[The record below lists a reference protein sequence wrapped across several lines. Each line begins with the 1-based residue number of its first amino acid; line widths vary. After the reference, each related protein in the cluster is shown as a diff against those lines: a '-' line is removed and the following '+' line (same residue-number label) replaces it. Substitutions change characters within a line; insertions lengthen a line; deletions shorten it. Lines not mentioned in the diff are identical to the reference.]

1 MATAS
6 RPTVS
11 VFGAGEAKVAKTLP
25 LPGVFGAPIRVD
37 VVNFVHTQMAKN
49 KRQAYGELSIP
60 LSGPSRARKHAG
72 LQAITIEVSLSN
84 S

>member
-11 VFGAGEAKVAKTLP
+11 VFDAEAKVAKTLP
-25 LPGVFGAPIRVD
+25 LPGVFSAPIRVD

-49 KRQAYGELSIP
+49 KRQAYGE
-60 LSGPSRARKHAG
+60 RARRR
-72 LQAITIEVSLSN
+72 ES
-84 S
+84 